1 MKFNQS
7 FWGGL
12 LLGASLTLS
21 LGWGAHPG
29 NEEGG
34 APAELTVVPDAEK
47 KIAQDKKLEGPTKT
61 HGIEGVK
68 TLVELSLGSEFPGLD
83 GQQMRARE
91 LVVGAGAVVAVHQ
104 HEKRPG
110 FAYML
115 EGEMVE
121 HRNDTEGAIVRRVGD
136 VAIERT
142 GVSHYWE
149 NKSGKVARAIVVDIV
164 PMAK

>member
-1 MKFNQS
+1 MSIQPS
-7 FWGGL
+7 FFTGL
-12 LLGASLTLS
+12 LVGASLVLS
-21 LGWGAHPG
+21 LGFHPG
-29 NEEGG
+29 EGKNPPSG
-34 APAELTVVPDAEK
+34 ELTVVPEEEK
-47 KIAQDKKLEGPTKT
+47 KIAQEKALKGPTKT
-61 HGIEGVK
+61 SGIEGVQ
-68 TLVELSLGSEFPGLD
+68 TLVELGLGDEFPGME

-91 LVVGAGAVVAVHQ
+91 LVLAPGAVVAVHQ

-121 HRNDTEGAIVRRVGD
+121 VRNDTEGPIVRKVGD

-149 NKSGKVARAIVVDIV
+149 NKSGQPARALVVDVV
-164 PMAK
+164 PMK

>member
-1 MKFNQS
+1 MKNQS
-7 FWGGL
+7 SFILGL
-12 LLGASLTLS
+12 LVGASVILS
-21 LGWGAHPG
+21 LGFHPG
-29 NEEGG
+29 NEGG
-34 APAELTVVPDAEK
+34 ETSSERTVVPDAEK
-47 KIAQDKKLEGPTKT
+47 KIAQDKNLEGPTKT
-61 HGIEGVK
+61 SGIDGVT
-68 TLVELSLGSEFPGLD
+68 TLVELGLGSEFPGLE

-91 LVVGAGAVVAVHQ
+91 LVLAPGAVVAVHQ

-121 HRNDTEGAIVRRVGD
+121 VRNDSAGPILRKVGD

-149 NKSGKVARAIVVDIV
+149 NKSGKTARALVVDLV
-164 PMAK
+164 PVK